1 MGGPKFVP
9 GVEPPADVAPGGRWY
24 VFQEARLLVGAGDGP
39 VRIPHGLPGD
49 LGLPLLRHS
58 FLGTFCGV
66 PCFAAEVAKEQ
77 AAPEGWTFEG
87 LRRLFPRIDEE
98 FFRLAARA
106 FQVKEW
112 DRCHRYCGAC
122 GGETLRRPGERAR
135 VCPACGELYYP
146 RLSPVVMILIRRGR
160 DLLLARSPR
169 FPSGMYSALAGF
181 VEPGE
186 TLEETAAREV
196 REEVGLEIANLRY
209 FASQS
214 WPFPHSLMIAFVAD
228 HAGGEIRLEDPE
240 IEDAG
245 WYPPERLPDL
255 PHPLSIARRLIDSVV
270 AQTRPQPGR
279 GTAGAAESG

>member
-1 MGGPKFVP
+1 MLLANTDFVP
-9 GVEPPADVAPGGRWY
+9 GVEPPVEAAPAGHWY
-24 VFQEARLLVGAGDGP
+24 VFQEGRLLVGGGAEGP
-39 VRIPHGLPGD
+39 VRVPQGPLRD
-49 LGLPLLRHS
+49 LGIPLLGQS
-58 FLGTFCGV
+58 FLGTFRGV
-66 PCFAAEVAKEQ
+66 PCFAGEVAKEQ
-77 AAPEGWTFEG
+77 AAPDGWTFEG
-87 LRRLFPRIDEE
+87 LRRLFPRVDEE
-98 FFRLAARA
+98 FFRIAARA

-122 GGETLRRPGERAR
+122 GAETRRRRGERVR
-135 VCPACGELYYP
+135 ECPACGEFFYP

-169 FPSGMYSALAGF
+169 FPKGMYSALAGF

-228 HAGGEIRLEDPE
+228 HAGGAIRLEDPE

-255 PHPLSIARRLIDSVV
+255 PHSLSIARRLIDSVV
-270 AQTRPQPGR
+270 AQTPP
-279 GTAGAAESG
+279 